1 MIIDQ
6 VTGAA
11 LQKPFCEAA
20 LLIFRICRFN
30 LFFQKGGTDMG
41 AENLN

>member
-1 MIIDQ
+1 MIINQ

-20 LLIFRICRFN
+20 LFLNLRIQSIISNFDD
-30 LFFQKGGTDMG
+30 GIIGS
-41 AENLN
+41 